1 MLDRPDTDQ
10 TRDDL
15 AQALDDL
22 ARLARQGIPGCAEAS
37 LTVMHGGD
45 ARTMA
50 ATGPRPVRVDERQY
64 ESGSGP
70 CLSAMGDREAV
81 SVPDYDAEARWPEV
95 TAEGRSV
102 GIHSSLSLP
111 LAAEDQVLGALNLY
125 GDVPG
130 AFAQDSHRAAETFA
144 RQALVVLRYLDQLH
158 VERARSARDREVAA
172 TLQRSLLPAITDLPG
187 ISAAAR
193 YLVSGSAAQVGGDWY
208 DLFALPDGAIG
219 VAIGDVMGHD
229 ISAAAAM
236 GQLRSVL
243 RSYAYEGSSPS
254 VVMDRMDRLVQ
265 GFGMAEIATAIYGR
279 LILDHGVGLLLFS
292 NAGHLPPLIR
302 HVDGRVERLDRA
314 AHHLI
319 GALPPGT
326 FPRGE
331 AAASL
336 PAGSLL
342 LLYTDGLVETRTRS
356 FDVGIELLTSCM
368 AALDAALAPAQIAN
382 ALVEAMV
389 GVDPEDDVALLVV
402 RIDHPPTA
410 G

>member
-1 MLDRPDTDQ
+1 
-10 TRDDL
+10 
-15 AQALDDL
+15 
-22 ARLARQGIPGCAEAS
+22 
-37 LTVMHGGD
+37 
-45 ARTMA
+45 
-50 ATGPRPVRVDERQY
+50 
-64 ESGSGP
+64 
-70 CLSAMGDREAV
+70 
-81 SVPDYDAEARWPEV
+81 
-95 TAEGRSV
+95 
-102 GIHSSLSLP
+102 
-111 LAAEDQVLGALNLY
+111 
-125 GDVPG
+125 
-130 AFAQDSHRAAETFA
+130 
-144 RQALVVLRYLDQLH
+144 
-158 VERARSARDREVAA
+158 
-172 TLQRSLLPAITDLPG
+172 
-187 ISAAAR
+187 
-193 YLVSGSAAQVGGDWY
+193 VSGAAAQVGGDWY

-302 HVDGRVERLDRA
+302 HVNGRVERLDRA
-314 AHHLI
+314 THHLI

-326 FPRGE
+326 SPRGE

-342 LLYTDGLVETRTRS
+342 LLYTDGLVESRTRS
-356 FDVGIELLTSCM
+356 FDVGIELLASSM

-410 G
+410 S